1 MYILMCCFQVVLSAG
16 YTLWLE
22 PLEYRN
28 YLTSLDT
35 YVVELSLSKEL
46 VKCGFGVSNPGH
58 LKKLYELCH
67 AGGLAVPTYE
77 KGKYFKLCHLEG
89 QAVPTYNKGKYLTS
103 AQYILPS

>member
-1 MYILMCCFQVVLSAG
+1 MYGLMCCFQVMLSAG
-16 YTLWLE
+16 YSLWLE

-46 VKCGFGVSNPGH
+46 VKCGFGVSNPDH

-67 AGGLAVPTYE
+67 AGGMAVPTYE

-89 QAVPTYNKGKYLTS
+89 QAVPTSSKRKYLTS
-103 AQYILPS
+103 AQ